1 MVSLHGGQI
10 GIHSRE
16 GQGATFW
23 FQIPLQEART
33 AAETQGSN
41 PPGLQDEA
49 LRILVVDDNAMNLM
63 VARLQLKKCWP
74 KADIVTADSAAQAL
88 RLLDE
93 QRFDVA
99 LVDMIMPDMDGMQL
113 TAQIRLQFP
122 AITAHMPILALT
134 ANTNP
139 VDRQRCLDAGMD
151 DVLDKPM
158 DPDTLVR
165 CVSRYILKARG

>member
-1 MVSLHGGQI
+1 M
-10 GIHSRE
+10 
-16 GQGATFW
+16 
-23 FQIPLQEART
+23 QEAKT
-33 AAETQGSN
+33 AAETQGSK
-41 PPGLQDEA
+41 PSGLQDEA

-88 RLLDE
+88 ILLD
-93 QRFDVA
+93 QQSFDVA
-99 LVDMIMPDMDGMQL
+99 LLDMIMPDMDGMQL
-113 TAQIRLQFP
+113 TAQIRHRFP
-122 AITAHMPILALT
+122 AITARMPILALT

-165 CVSRYILKARG
+165 CVSRHIRQARG